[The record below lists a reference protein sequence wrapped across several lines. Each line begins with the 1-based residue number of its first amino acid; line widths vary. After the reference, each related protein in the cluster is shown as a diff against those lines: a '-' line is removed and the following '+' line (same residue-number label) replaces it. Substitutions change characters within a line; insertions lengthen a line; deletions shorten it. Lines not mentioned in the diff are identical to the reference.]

1 MKVLVLNGPN
11 LDLLGT
17 REPEIYGSTTHA
29 DLSELCVRTGKEL
42 GLDVEVRQTNHEGE
56 MVEWLHE
63 AATEK
68 WPVVL
73 NAAAWTH
80 YSIAI
85 ADACAMLNAP
95 LLEVHISNVHKRE
108 EFRHHSYISAHAS
121 GVLVGLGVQG
131 YALALRWLAAK

>member
-108 EFRHHSYISAHAS
+108 DFRHHSYVSAHAS